1 MPTPAPR
8 STRPARP
15 RPGRSARESKAR
27 STSLPTRAEGRA
39 PRRSRRLGRYADTRG
54 CLREVV
60 VQAGAAGSLLVVDRD
75 AATGRD
81 GRLVA
86 HLAADE
92 PRANAELICRSY
104 LRAGAAAAG
113 RCRRLTRADLTID
126 PTSLGTDAAAAWALG
141 DRSVLVDPGGC
152 EYTLQPIETGMSIPE
167 LRWRRRLGAAVE
179 VVSLREVVA
188 RLESYEPA
196 CPITAS
202 ALAGTVGSRETSSSV
217 LRLELVRVQESP
229 TVLNRRLRERVVATV
244 AREETSM
251 SEIAIRCGRVK
262 RDGKGNVSGE
272 TSWLARRLG
281 LLPEGGQSSP
291 TPWIHTDVLALIARL
306 GLGISPREVEL

>member
-1 MPTPAPR
+1 
-8 STRPARP
+8 
-15 RPGRSARESKAR
+15 
-27 STSLPTRAEGRA
+27 
-39 PRRSRRLGRYADTRG
+39 
-54 CLREVV
+54 
-60 VQAGAAGSLLVVDRD
+60 
-75 AATGRD
+75 
-81 GRLVA
+81 VA

-126 PTSLGTDAAAAWALG
+126 PTSFGTGTGTDAGAAWALG
-141 DRSVLVDPGGC
+141 DRPVLVDSGGC
-152 EYTLQPIETGMSIPE
+152 EHTLQPIETGMSIPE

-196 CPITAS
+196 CRITAS
-202 ALAGTVGSRETSSSV
+202 ALAATVGSRETSSSV

-229 TVLNRRLRERVVATV
+229 TVLNRGLRERVVATV